1 VANKMADKKK
11 NSSQRSTRNQSQ
23 ALASKGRSDEMAV
36 AKTRETTKAKV
47 RSDEKE
53 QDKQVKAAA
62 REKDEQK
69 AQESKTMRRESKSQS
84 KGPPSWQVRLRRN
97 RYFQFVLDA
106 YYELRHKVTW
116 PSFNEAR
123 NMTIA
128 VILLSLAVGLVLF
141 IADSG
146 LNYLYNLLIHLGG

>member
-1 VANKMADKKK
+1 MANKMADKKK

-23 ALASKGRSDEMAV
+23 VVASKARSDEMAV
-36 AKTRETTKAKV
+36 PKV

-53 QDKQVKAAA
+53 QGKQVKATV
-62 REKDEQK
+62 REKDERK
-69 AQESKTMRRESKSQS
+69 AQESKTVRRESKSQS
-84 KGPPSWQVRLRRN
+84 KGPPNWQVRLRSN

-128 VILLSLAVGLVLF
+128 VILLSIAIGIILG
-141 IADSG
+141 IADYG
-146 LNYLYNLLIHLGG
+146 LQQLYYLLVH